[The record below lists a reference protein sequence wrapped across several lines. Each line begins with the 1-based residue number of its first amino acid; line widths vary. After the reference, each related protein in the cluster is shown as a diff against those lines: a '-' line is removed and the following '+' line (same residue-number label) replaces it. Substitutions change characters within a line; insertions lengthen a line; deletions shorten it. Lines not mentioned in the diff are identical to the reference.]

1 MESVKKFTNKGKDGI
16 RRLMEHEESG
26 WNIAVKCTVMVKKF
40 GNERGLPIQLLFGRN
55 PNIPNL
61 TEHMFLI

>member
-26 WNIAVKCTVMVKKF
+26 WNIAVKCTVMVKKQPM
-40 GNERGLPIQLLFGRN
+40 GYWTEERYGER
-55 PNIPNL
+55 
-61 TEHMFLI
+61 